1 MGCGASSNQKEK
13 YQFVKEETEKKKK
26 KDEAEAAEKVAKAE
40 EERRQAKRHD
50 GADAQRKLSVSNIT
64 RVGQRLVDHYQV
76 EKQGL
81 AFASSQTAGR
91 KPRAV
96 SRIVMKRTGEVRA
109 CRTIRRR
116 RVDAYSNSQELEMLL
131 KLDHPNIIKI
141 FEVFQDEVNTYQILQ
156 WCEGNK
162 LLTRIRREGSLT
174 EGLVAYLVQQMLSAV
189 SHMHSSLVIHRNLD
203 LAHFCLYEEGPL
215 EKCLLKLCDF
225 ELATFLDKEGARL
238 KEFVAPYDANV
249 DVWSVGVG
257 TYLLLSG
264 TLPFRG
270 DNVDK
275 VRGQIAEFKQTRAN
289 PEKSALDLQNL
300 TDTASEFVLTLLNP
314 DGEARC
320 SAQDALHL
328 PWLKSAHKVK
338 KPLTSKAVQGIL
350 SYGHKTLLEKKCMQI
365 IATTLPDDDIK
376 DLVNMFQTL
385 DKNGD
390 GEVSLSEL
398 KDAVDAASKRGKAK
412 GSKRKD
418 EVTDSDILKLMESID
433 SNGNQRISYAEFL
446 AACLE
451 ERHYTQEAAFWH
463 AFRHF
468 DRNNDGCISKQEL
481 NEALREGDEL
491 GDLVSRQL
499 IDDMMKQAYLEIF
512 QRLDNGLP
520 AEDDGAKCSLQ
531 QAYSSLIAKGAVLV
545 WRPFDVDQLIAAIWP
560 NHAVPSQD
568 GRISLS
574 LTDRCLRLAD
584 PWCGIGK
591 ISGLTPCGRPRK
603 LSSWATDLVLEMS
616 HAAGT
621 EVSIAGERFV
631 VRQTLKDKQTSAKST
646 EQALRFLFVLHLCQV
661 GEAFSCALI
670 QFPRGCSPKDPVWA
684 TVAVRDSVPWRSL
697 ARHPDVYQKQTHLVG
712 VKLTTAELKLLKL
725 EGRVVVEGITDGKV
739 QKGWRLCPGGDLPK
753 VEKKSEFA
761 AQLLGIREDPG
772 LGEPDSFAAALS
784 SLVTKSSEAPDTAVT
799 LFFEK
804 VTKGELAAMV
814 PQHRAL
820 MVDLSFQARGEAEFL
835 KDVIEVPR
843 QPHVQGE
850 AMLIGVS
857 LARLAVAKEVPLQ
870 PSEATMALHQATKAL
885 QSSEILEQLSSTP
898 DEWLWTKSRSFYRV
912 LCNEAVGD
920 VVDAWRAL
928 SSEERVANDSEYF
941 TDQFLSLSCYGE
953 LIDSVNAKCMSIEGP
968 LLARQVLVSFGSKE
982 PSLRLWEALPVL
994 SKPGRLAAQLWA
1006 MLRLDESLKSF
1017 GEARHALAD
1026 GFFRCYSQEA
1036 NGKKGT
1042 AELRL
1047 RLHFLLVL
1055 LELIWLRRQAFGD
1068 AADHDLCPGF
1078 PTEVGFREVLRQ
1090 EVLLAATCWKR
1101 QRSEKD
1107 TAGKPHASSP

>member
-1 MGCGASSNQKEK
+1 MGGGLRRAS
-13 YQFVKEETEKKKK
+13 
-26 KDEAEAAEKVAKAE
+26 
-40 EERRQAKRHD
+40 
-50 GADAQRKLSVSNIT
+50 
-64 RVGQRLVDHYQV
+64 
-76 EKQGL
+76 
-81 AFASSQTAGR
+81 
-91 KPRAV
+91 
-96 SRIVMKRTGEVRA
+96 
-109 CRTIRRR
+109 
-116 RVDAYSNSQELEMLL
+116 
-131 KLDHPNIIKI
+131 
-141 FEVFQDEVNTYQILQ
+141 
-156 WCEGNK
+156 
-162 LLTRIRREGSLT
+162 
-174 EGLVAYLVQQMLSAV
+174 
-189 SHMHSSLVIHRNLD
+189 
-203 LAHFCLYEEGPL
+203 
-215 EKCLLKLCDF
+215 
-225 ELATFLDKEGARL
+225 
-238 KEFVAPYDANV
+238 
-249 DVWSVGVG
+249 
-257 TYLLLSG
+257 
-264 TLPFRG
+264 
-270 DNVDK
+270 
-275 VRGQIAEFKQTRAN
+275 
-289 PEKSALDLQNL
+289 NL
-300 TDTASEFVLTLLNP
+300 TL
-314 DGEARC
+314 
-320 SAQDALHL
+320 
-328 PWLKSAHKVK
+328 
-338 KPLTSKAVQGIL
+338 
-350 SYGHKTLLEKKCMQI
+350 
-365 IATTLPDDDIK
+365 
-376 DLVNMFQTL
+376 
-385 DKNGD
+385 
-390 GEVSLSEL
+390 
-398 KDAVDAASKRGKAK
+398 
-412 GSKRKD
+412 
-418 EVTDSDILKLMESID
+418 
-433 SNGNQRISYAEFL
+433 
-446 AACLE
+446 
-451 ERHYTQEAAFWH
+451 
-463 AFRHF
+463 
-468 DRNNDGCISKQEL
+468 
-481 NEALREGDEL
+481 
-491 GDLVSRQL
+491 
-499 IDDMMKQAYLEIF
+499 AYLEIF